1 MFVGVRRRKRAQEA
15 PSTGSA
21 PCPTGPTLEPRAQGA
36 CAEGGAQA
44 VGRCS
49 QRLRRAAASLARTDA
64 IIASPRQTP
73 REFRSPHG
81 NCSSRSRSRLHSP
94 FPRGESESESEISVR
109 PRPAPPPTVANGRGP
124 HAGAGRGPAG
134 RGMSARRLRA
144 STRRGCGLRAG
155 RAGDPGSERA
165 GEARRPCSR
174 SAPEPRRLPGR
185 RSAALS
191 RPRREDA
198 VALARPPS
206 LSLQGLARCS
216 RALRAALPPRW
227 PHLPAVVGALP
238 REGGFAQAGASASA
252 LLSVYIGAGTGA
264 RFPT

>member
-1 MFVGVRRRKRAQEA
+1 MFVGVRPRKRVPVA
-15 PSTGSA
+15 PSAGSA
-21 PCPTGPTLEPRAQGA
+21 PCPTGSSLEPQAQGA

-44 VGRCS
+44 LGRCS

-144 STRRGCGLRAG
+144 STLRGCGLRAG
-155 RAGDPGSERA
+155 RGPG
-165 GEARRPCSR
+165 
-174 SAPEPRRLPGR
+174 
-185 RSAALS
+185 
-191 RPRREDA
+191 A
-198 VALARPPS
+198 VLAFGP
-206 LSLQGLARCS
+206 
-216 RALRAALPPRW
+216 
-227 PHLPAVVGALP
+227 
-238 REGGFAQAGASASA
+238 GASAPPGPAPGALVLVTASA
-252 LLSVYIGAGTGA
+252 RGRRASCSAV
-264 RFPT
+264 